1 MKVFSKLT
9 EENVV
14 PRQMYMDIF
23 MAVLA
28 RLRDTAVN
36 VRRQAL
42 RLFQQMV
49 CIYALFFDVNVS

>member
-23 MAVLA
+23 ISVLA
-28 RLRDTAVN
+28 RLRDNAVN

-42 RLFQQMV
+42 RLF
-49 CIYALFFDVNVS
+49 